1 MYRLVFFLDG
11 PPTYRDSPKA
21 RTVRSLFF
29 ETAKTLILYLDRRLF
44 IPSDSFRKNAAIL
57 QTAAASLTLP
67 KVDPA
72 LRAPSHECQ
81 LDARVMISGW
91 RGPGGPVG
99 VCKAG
104 PFMQMHILK

>member
-1 MYRLVFFLDG
+1 MTRYHTGILLYVLQ
-11 PPTYRDSPKA
+11 S
-21 RTVRSLFF
+21 VLFF
-29 ETAKTLILYLDRRLF
+29 FEIAETLTLYLDRRLF
-44 IPSDSFRKNAAIL
+44 IPSDYFRKNAAIL
-57 QTAAASLTLP
+57 HTAAASRTLP

-91 RGPGGPVG
+91 RGPGGAVC

-104 PFMQMHILK
+104 PFMQMHPLK